1 MCGNVASFHMTIS
14 QKKFVES
21 LAREKGLTI
30 VSPEAL
36 TVRRHRCGTGFLF
49 RQESG
54 VALRD
59 PKEIARLKSL
69 AVPPA
74 YTDVRY
80 AADASAHLQAV
91 GTDAAGRLQYRYHPK
106 WTEVR
111 EALKARRLAGLA
123 KALPDIERAIARAL
137 SSESVDASFVLAAV
151 VRLVSLT
158 AIRAGSEEY
167 ARERGTRGATTLLKS
182 NVRLAEGMITLHFKA
197 KGGKTVSK
205 EVRDARL
212 QAAIEALMALPGRRL
227 FQYRD
232 AEGAVRTVRA
242 GDVNGYLHEIA
253 GRRISLKDFRTLTAS
268 AAALEA
274 LAATEPAA
282 SERARRS
289 QLRQVVTAVAEEL
302 ANTPTV
308 CRKSYVHEAVVTAFE
323 QGALARM
330 RKPVRS
336 AAKKAQALARI
347 VARHSA

>member
-1 MCGNVASFHMTIS
+1 MTIS
-14 QKKFVES
+14 QKKFVETV
-21 LAREKGLTI
+21 AREKGLTL

-36 TVRRHRCGTGFLF
+36 TVRRQRCGTGFVF
-49 RQESG
+49 RKESG
-54 VALRD
+54 GVLRD
-59 PKEIARLKSL
+59 PAELARLKAL

-80 AADASAHLQAV
+80 AADATAHLQAV
-91 GTDAAGRLQYRYHPK
+91 GIDAAGRLQYRYHPT

-111 EALKARRLAGLA
+111 EAVKARRLAGLA

-137 SSESVDASFVLAAV
+137 AAEAVDAAFVLAAV

-167 ARERGTRGATTLLKS
+167 ARDHGTRGATTLLKS
-182 NVRLAEGMITLHFKA
+182 NVTLADGVVTLNFKA
-197 KGGKTVSK
+197 KGGKAVSK

-212 QAAIEALMALPGRRL
+212 HAAIAALMALPGRRL

-242 GDVNGYLHEIA
+242 GDVNTFLYGIA
-253 GRRISLKDFRTLTAS
+253 GRRISLKDFRMLVAS

-274 LAATEPAA
+274 LAATEPAT
-282 SERARRS
+282 SVRGRRS
-289 QLRQVVTAVAEEL
+289 QLRQVVTAVAEDL

-323 QGALARM
+323 QGALTRL
-330 RKPVRS
+330 RKPSRS
-336 AAKKAQALARI
+336 TAKKAQALARI